1 VNHKIKII
9 VDGKRIYTL
18 EDILPP
24 KPGLKVLFIAK
35 TPAPC
40 SVEKGHYFQGR
51 QGTSFWNKL
60 TEYGLLSVPPGKFHD
75 DYLLQH
81 NYGITDIVKVP
92 RNYGDEPSYEEYRE
106 GIQRIFDLIKI
117 HKPKVVVFVY
127 KGVLDKILE
136 LNFNIN
142 EKSDYGFNDN
152 LNYLFEDARVFVFPM
167 PSTRCIR
174 EEIKRLMSE
183 LQFVL
188 NK

>member
-1 VNHKIKII
+1 MNHKIKII

-24 KPGLKVLFIAK
+24 KPGLKILFIAK
-35 TPAPC
+35 TPALC
-40 SVEKGHYFQGR
+40 SVEKGHYFQGK

-60 TEYGLLSVPPGKFHD
+60 TEYGLLSVPTGEFHD

-81 NYGITDIVKVP
+81 KYGITDIVKVP
-92 RNYGDEPSYEEYRE
+92 RNYGNEPSDEEYHE
-106 GIQRIFDLIKI
+106 GMQKILELIKI

-127 KGVLDKILE
+127 KGVIDKILKF
-136 LNFNIN
+136 NFNIS

-152 LNYLFEDARVFVFPM
+152 LDHFFEGARVFVFPM
-167 PSTRCIR
+167 PGTPCKSERA
-174 EEIKRLMSE
+174 KMLMSK
-183 LQFVL
+183 LKSIL